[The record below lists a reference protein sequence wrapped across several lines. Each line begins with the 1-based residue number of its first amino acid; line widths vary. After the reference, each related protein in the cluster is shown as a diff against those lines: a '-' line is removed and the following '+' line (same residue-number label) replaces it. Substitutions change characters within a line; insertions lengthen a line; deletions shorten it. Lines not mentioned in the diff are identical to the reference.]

1 MALNNIERSKMTFSF
16 RRSTQQLLI
25 RLLHNKQQDTSVYM
39 VLFHHLLHFL
49 CLAIAREWL
58 FFHSHGLPR
67 QIHINPKYMDNVRKK
82 KKAERGRE
90 NETIKASEWV
100 SGKAH
105 DEFGGKNNGQN
116 QRGIKHF

>member
-1 MALNNIERSKMTFSF
+1 MA
-16 RRSTQQLLI
+16 
-25 RLLHNKQQDTSVYM
+25 
-39 VLFHHLLHFL
+39 
-49 CLAIAREWL
+49 
-58 FFHSHGLPR
+58 FFPFPWITAANTH
-67 QIHINPKYMDNVRKK
+67 QPKYTDNVRKK
-82 KKAERGRE
+82 KKAERERE